1 MPKIWYISKYSSTPE
16 QSGPQRQ
23 FSLAENFN
31 KLGYRTSLLISRS
44 NSFFPNPKLKHFYS
58 KTDYNGLSVITL
70 NGPIINLGFSMK
82 RIYSWIIF
90 ELNLFRYSY
99 SISENERPDI
109 IIVSSLSFFTLLSG
123 VLLKKRF
130 KSKLIIEIRDIWPLT
145 LIEIGHYR
153 KNNLFIKMLLVFE
166 KISFSK
172 ADGIVGTM
180 PKLDL
185 YVSKVLNKPFNFACI
200 PMGFSDAQLKST
212 QQNHNY
218 MFLKKYISEKKFIV
232 GYAGSIGKVNLVDEI
247 VAVAKILSENREIF
261 FAIFGDGPL
270 REKLILDSVNL
281 KNIEF
286 FGSISKYDI
295 IPVLRDCNL
304 LISPINN
311 SPLYEYGVSFNKW
324 IDYMLCKR
332 PILASYSGYQSIIN
346 EADCGFFIEANNPT
360 LLAEKIISIKNTDA
374 KQLDEM
380 GERGY
385 NYALKNHNYEQLSKD
400 YLHFINSILPENK

>member
-1 MPKIWYISKYSSTPE
+1 MVKIWYISKYSSTPE

-23 FSLAENFN
+23 FSLAENFH
-31 KLGYRTSLLISRS
+31 KLGYKTSLFISRS
-44 NSFFPNPKLKHFYS
+44 NSYLPNPKLNHYYKNLDF
-58 KTDYNGLSVITL
+58 NGLSVIIL
-70 NGPIINLGFSMK
+70 NGPVIKLGFSLK
-82 RIYSWIIF
+82 RIYSWILF
-90 ELNLFRYSY
+90 EFNLLRYSFSKSKIEY
-99 SISENERPDI
+99 PDI

-123 VLLKKRF
+123 VILKKRF
-130 KSKLIIEIRDIWPLT
+130 GSKLIIEIRDIWPLT
-145 LIEIGHYR
+145 LIEIGQFR
-153 KNNLFIKMLLVFE
+153 KNNLFIKLLLAIE
-166 KISFSK
+166 KLSFSK

-185 YVSKVLNKPFNFACI
+185 YISKVLDKPFNFACI

-212 QQNHNY
+212 LQNHNY
-218 MFLKKYISEKKFIV
+218 TFLSKYISENKFIV

-247 VAVAKILSENREIF
+247 VEAAKFLSVREDIF

-270 REKLILDSVNL
+270 KEKLISDSANL
-281 KNIEF
+281 RNIAF

-311 SPLYEYGVSFNKW
+311 SSLYEYGVSFNKW

-346 EADCGFFIEANNPT
+346 EADCGFFIEANNPF
-360 LLAEKIISIKNTDA
+360 LLAEKIISIKNTNA
-374 KQLDEM
+374 KLLDEM

-385 NYALKNHNYEQLSKD
+385 NYVLKNHNYEQLSKN
-400 YLHFINSILPENK
+400 YLNFITSI